1 MIPRAILDRVGD
13 RWSVVLLTAL
23 ESRPLRYTELL
34 LQVPG
39 ISQKML
45 TQTLRALEVEDL
57 LLRTVYPTTP
67 PRVDYRLTDS
77 GRDLLAALEPL
88 AGWARRRTAAPD
100 ETRRSA

>member
-1 MIPRAILDRVGD
+1 VIPRELLDRVGD
-13 RWSVVLLTAL
+13 RWSVTLLTAL
-23 ESRPLRYTELL
+23 ESRPLRYTEIL

-45 TQTLRALEVEDL
+45 TQTLRCLELESL
-57 LLRTVYPTTP
+57 LTRTVYPTTP

-77 GRDLLAALEPL
+77 GRDLLVALEPL
-88 AGWARRRTAAPD
+88 AAWARRAATNPR